1 MNRSSVL
8 FVALLAM
15 LTTAS
20 ARAACI
26 YPEAPTSVPN
36 GATATYEEMANAHHV
51 IVEFDTDIRH
61 FTICLEME
69 AERLL
74 KDPDLAEEVKRDLQ
88 QQLASINDIAVEHA
102 EFVAGQFNEQL
113 RIFRERDDQ

>member
-1 MNRSSVL
+1 MKRAANSGLAVL
-8 FVALLAM
+8 ALLG
-15 LTTAS
+15 TAHAKAS
-20 ARAACI
+20 CI

-36 GATATYEEMANAHHV
+36 GETATYEEMAAAHHT

-69 AERLL
+69 AERLVN
-74 KDPDLAEEVKRDLQ
+74 DPDLADEVKQDLQ
-88 QQLASINDIAVEHA
+88 QQLAAINDIAVEHA
-102 EFVAGQFNEQL
+102 EFVADQFNQQL